1 MIAGKCILS
10 GIDFGPDTE
19 KNLAYTAY
27 FASRTGAA
35 VRLLYIID
43 YLLTPPAYLTSYIEE
58 EKKREEE
65 AMARLRALL
74 EGFGVKTES
83 SVMLGRLQES
93 FMKSIHETSV
103 DLLVIGYKAHLLRP
117 SSSERLIKSLAVPML
132 VVRGERAE
140 KVSPGAVAIRK
151 ILCPVDFSEN
161 SRKAISAAKAY
172 AGLFSA
178 DLHLL
183 HVIPSHMM
191 KEKWEQWINPDE
203 KERQRFEEGLR
214 SDAAAKL
221 SLLVKEFNV
230 SAEAGI
236 VQGAA
241 GQRICSSAEE
251 GAYDMIIM
259 GARGLSY
266 LQGVLIGS
274 TTETVLKASPCPVLI
289 VH

>member
-1 MIAGKCILS
+1 VIVSNCIVS

-27 FASRTGAA
+27 FASRTGAI

-43 YLLTPPAYLTSYIEE
+43 YLLTPPAYLASYVEE

-65 AMARLRALL
+65 EMARLKVLL
-74 EGFGVKTES
+74 RGFAKKTES
-83 SVMLGRLQES
+83 TVMLGRLHES
-93 FMKSIHETSV
+93 FVKFIQETSA
-103 DLLVIGYKAHLLRP
+103 DLLVIGYKAHLLRA
-117 SSSERLIKSLAVPML
+117 SSSERLIKSLAMPML
-132 VVRGERAE
+132 VVRGGRAE
-140 KVSPGAVAIRK
+140 KASPGTVNIRK
-151 ILCPVDFSEN
+151 ILCPIDFSEN
-161 SRKAISAAKAY
+161 SRKAISTAKAY

-178 DLHLL
+178 DLHIL
-183 HVIPSHMM
+183 HVIPSHVM

-203 KERQRFEEGLR
+203 KNSQRFEEGLR

-221 SLLVKEFNV
+221 SQLMKEFNILT
-230 SAEAGI
+230 ETEI
-236 VQGAA
+236 VQGAS
-241 GQRICSSAEE
+241 GQMICSAAEE
-251 GAYDMIIM
+251 GAYDMIVM

-266 LQGVLIGS
+266 LQGVLVGS